1 MRKHLRIA
9 LGLAVAG
16 VLAAPA
22 TVLGVHVTHPRDES
36 GYVAYLKQYGD
47 PQGDRPVAVLP
58 PTADLLA
65 EGDAA
70 CDWMREQPYAL
81 WRTDSQY
88 RLLAVHERYKQHVA
102 DRSPRWGT
110 DLPEMGPV
118 TTAAWEY
125 LCPAEWE
132 LRQPRR
138 DPFAPKPD

>member
-1 MRKHLRIA
+1 MRKHLR
-9 LGLAVAG
+9 LTVGLAVAG

-22 TVLGVHVTHPRDES
+22 TVLGVHVTHRRDEH
-36 GYVAYLKQYGD
+36 GYLAYLKQYGD
-47 PQGDRPVAVLP
+47 PHSDGPVPVLP
-58 PTADLLA
+58 PAADLLG

-88 RLLAVHERYKQHVA
+88 HFPAVYKRYEQHVA
-102 DRSPRWGT
+102 DRSPSWGT

-118 TTAAWEY
+118 IAGAWAY

-138 DPFAPKPD
+138 RPFAPEPD